1 MPGEP
6 IECPQSWL
14 DWQLYLWRDWDGEDD
29 TCDLS
34 ESDCFWRETYER
46 GSKIYIE
53 DEDIVY
59 RKDGSNHQEDE
70 KHCLGNKDT
79 WNT

>member
-34 ESDCFWRETYER
+34 ESDCFGEKLMNGAVKFILRMRTSSTGKTEATIR
-46 GSKIYIE
+46 KTRN
-53 DEDIVY
+53 IV
-59 RKDGSNHQEDE
+59 
-70 KHCLGNKDT
+70 
-79 WNT
+79 